1 MSNQVV
7 YNKLVRDCIPEIISE
22 DGKEPVTHIADSKE
36 YEMSLL
42 SKLRE
47 EVEEFIEEPSK
58 EEIADI
64 LEVLDALAKQYGFS
78 KNSIDEVKREKAQA
92 RGSFNEKIIL
102 EKVIIKS
109 R

>member
-1 MSNQVV
+1 MSDQIT
-7 YNKLVRDCIPEIISE
+7 YNKLVRDSIPEIISE
-22 DGKEPVTHIADSKE
+22 DGKEPITHIADSKE

-42 SKLRE
+42 NKLRE
-47 EVEEFIEEPSK
+47 EVEEFIEEPSE

-78 KNSIDEVKREKAQA
+78 GNSIKEAKREKAQA
-92 RGSFNEKIIL
+92 RGAFNEKIIL
-102 EKVIIKS
+102 EKVILKS